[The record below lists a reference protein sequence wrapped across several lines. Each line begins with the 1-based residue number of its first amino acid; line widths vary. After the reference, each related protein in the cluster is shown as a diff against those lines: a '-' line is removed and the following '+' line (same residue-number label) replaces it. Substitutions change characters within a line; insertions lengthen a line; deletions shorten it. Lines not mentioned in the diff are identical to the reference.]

1 MDKAVYTVIRSEITD
16 DRGTRIRDYRQ
27 EAGMDSDICQQKY

>member
-16 DRGTRIRDYRQ
+16 DRGTRNWDYRQ
-27 EAGMDSDICQQKY
+27 EAGTDSDIQQQKY